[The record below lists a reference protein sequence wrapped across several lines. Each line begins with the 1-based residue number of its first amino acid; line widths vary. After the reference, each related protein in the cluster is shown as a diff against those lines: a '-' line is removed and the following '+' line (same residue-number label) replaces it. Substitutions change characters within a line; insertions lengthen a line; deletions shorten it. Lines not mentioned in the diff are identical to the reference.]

1 MMMRKIILMHLLIR
15 ISEAMSTVE
24 AGEGEAE
31 EEDEEDEEDGDLEKM
46 RAATIVANLGI
57 GLENV
62 ELQSTE
68 VKEAGGEEK
77 EEGDPDELMIH
88 RHD

>member
-1 MMMRKIILMHLLIR
+1 MMRKIILMHLLIC
-15 ISEAMSTVE
+15 ISKAMSTVE

-31 EEDEEDEEDGDLEKM
+31 EEDEEDGDLEKM

-57 GLENV
+57 GFKNV
-62 ELQSTE
+62 ELQRAE

-88 RHD
+88 GHD